1 MEKYLRVG
9 VITSPHGVRGEVK
22 VYPTTD
28 DVMRFKKLDKV
39 IFVPVNDSYIKN
51 GLISAEHRLNMI
63 KLAIKNN
70 NNLEVDDIEIKE
82 NKKLF
87 AVDAF
92 ELINQKYS
100 KKCEVYFIMGSD
112 NFEKMSKWKDYNKI
126 KDQKYIVIKRD
137 KNEISSTKIREMIA
151 NNNSEVQ
158 EYLSKE
164 VYKYI
169 EQNKLYKM

>member
-1 MEKYLRVG
+1 MEKIG
-9 VITSPHGVRGEVK
+9 FFGGCFNP
-22 VYPTTD
+22 PTNIHIKIANNLIKT
-28 DVMRFKKLDKV
+28 KKLDKV
-39 IFVPVNDSYIKN
+39 IFVPVNDSYIKS

-63 KLAIKNN
+63 KLAIKDNN
-70 NNLEVDDIEIKE
+70 KLEVDDIETKE

-100 KKCEVYFIMGSD
+100 KNYEVYFIMGSD

>member
-1 MEKYLRVG
+1 MEKIG
-9 VITSPHGVRGEVK
+9 FFGGCFNP
-22 VYPTTD
+22 PTNIHIKLANNLIKT
-28 DVMRFKKLDKV
+28 KKLDKV
-39 IFVPVNDSYIKN
+39 IFIPVNDTYEKNELGIKDY
-51 GLISAEHRLNMI
+51 S
-63 KLAIKNN
+63 
-70 NNLEVDDIEIKE
+70 NLEVDDIEIKE

-92 ELINQKYS
+92 KLIKEKYS
-100 KKCEVYFIMGSD
+100 KNCEIFFIMGSD

-151 NNNSEVQ
+151 KNDSEAQ
-158 EYLSKE
+158 KYLSKE

-169 EQNKLYKM
+169 EQNKLYKL

>member
-1 MEKYLRVG
+1 MEKIG
-9 VITSPHGVRGEVK
+9 FFGGCFNPPTSIHIELANHLVK
-22 VYPTTD
+22 T
-28 DVMRFKKLDKV
+28 KKLNKV
-39 IFVPVNDSYIKN
+39 IFVPVNDSYLKS

-63 KLAIKNN
+63 KLAIKDNN
-70 NNLEVDDIEIKE
+70 KLEVDDIEIKE
-82 NKKLF
+82 DKKLF

-137 KNEISSTKIREMIA
+137 KNVISSTEIREMIA
-151 NNNSEVQ
+151 KNDSEAQ
-158 EYLSKE
+158 KYLSRE

-169 EQNKLYKM
+169 EQNKLYKL

>member
-1 MEKYLRVG
+1 MEKIGFFGGCFNPPTNIHIELANNL
-9 VITSPHGVRGEVK
+9 IT
-22 VYPTTD
+22 T
-28 DVMRFKKLDKV
+28 KKLDKV
-39 IFVPVNDSYIKN
+39 IFIPVNDTYIKN

-100 KKCEVYFIMGSD
+100 KKYEVYFIMGSD

-126 KDQKYIVIKRD
+126 KDQKYIVVKRN
-137 KNEISSTKIREMIA
+137 KNEISSTQIRKMIA
-151 NNNSEVQ
+151 NNNNEVQ
-158 EYLSKE
+158 KYLSKE
-164 VYKYI
+164 VYEYI
-169 EQNKLYKM
+169 KKNELYKL

>member
-1 MEKYLRVG
+1 MEKIG
-9 VITSPHGVRGEVK
+9 FFGGCFNP
-22 VYPTTD
+22 PTNIHIKIANNLIKT
-28 DVMRFKKLDKV
+28 KKLDKV
-39 IFVPVNDSYIKN
+39 IFVPVNDSYIKS

-63 KLAIKNN
+63 KLAIKDNN
-70 NNLEVDDIEIKE
+70 KLEVDDIETKE

-100 KKCEVYFIMGSD
+100 KNYEVYFIMGSD

-126 KDQKYIVIKRD
+126 KDQKYIVIKRG
-137 KNEISSTKIREMIA
+137 KNVISSTKIREMIA
-151 NNNSEVQ
+151 KNDSEAQ
-158 EYLSKE
+158 KYLSRE

-169 EQNKLYKM
+169 EQNKLYKL

>member
-1 MEKYLRVG
+1 MEKIGFFGGCFNPPTNIHIELANNL
-9 VITSPHGVRGEVK
+9 VK
-22 VYPTTD
+22 T
-28 DVMRFKKLDKV
+28 KKLDKV

-82 NKKLF
+82 DKKLF

-92 ELINQKYS
+92 ELINQKYF

-112 NFEKMSKWKDYNKI
+112 NFEK
-126 KDQKYIVIKRD
+126 
-137 KNEISSTKIREMIA
+137 
-151 NNNSEVQ
+151 
-158 EYLSKE
+158 
-164 VYKYI
+164 
-169 EQNKLYKM
+169 

>member
-1 MEKYLRVG
+1 MEKIG
-9 VITSPHGVRGEVK
+9 FFGGCFNP
-22 VYPTTD
+22 PTNIHIKIANNLIKT
-28 DVMRFKKLDKV
+28 KKLDKV
-39 IFVPVNDSYIKN
+39 IFVPVNDSYIKS

-63 KLAIKNN
+63 KLAIKDNN
-70 NNLEVDDIEIKE
+70 KLEVDDIETKE

>member
-1 MEKYLRVG
+1 MEKIGFFGGCFNPPTNIHIELANNL
-9 VITSPHGVRGEVK
+9 VK
-22 VYPTTD
+22 T
-28 DVMRFKKLDKV
+28 KKLDKV
-39 IFVPVNDSYIKN
+39 IFVPVNDSYIKS

-63 KLAIKNN
+63 KLAIKDNN
-70 NNLEVDDIEIKE
+70 KLEVDDIETKE

-100 KKCEVYFIMGSD
+100 KNYEVYFIMGSD

-126 KDQKYIVIKRD
+126 KYQKYIVIKRD
-137 KNEISSTKIREMIA
+137 ENVISSTKIREMIA
-151 NNNSEVQ
+151 KNDSEAQ
-158 EYLSKE
+158 KYLSRE

-169 EQNKLYKM
+169 EQNKLYKL

>member
-1 MEKYLRVG
+1 MEKIG
-9 VITSPHGVRGEVK
+9 FFGGCFNP
-22 VYPTTD
+22 PTNIHIKIANNLIKT
-28 DVMRFKKLDKV
+28 KKLDKV
-39 IFVPVNDSYIKN
+39 IFVPVNDSYIKS

-63 KLAIKNN
+63 KLAIKDNN
-70 NNLEVDDIEIKE
+70 KLEVDDIETKE

-137 KNEISSTKIREMIA
+137 KNVISSTEIREMIA
-151 NNNSEVQ
+151 KNDSEAQ
-158 EYLSKE
+158 KYLSRE

-169 EQNKLYKM
+169 EQNKLYKL

>member
-1 MEKYLRVG
+1 
-9 VITSPHGVRGEVK
+9 
-22 VYPTTD
+22 
-28 DVMRFKKLDKV
+28 
-39 IFVPVNDSYIKN
+39 
-51 GLISAEHRLNMI
+51 MI

-169 EQNKLYKM
+169 EQNKLYIL